1 MASEPARVREVGKR
15 ISYAWTP
22 TILSVTTLLLLF
34 DDYLK
39 KSSLHLDY
47 SGLIEYTKSCIQ
59 NTVRSSENQEHCP
72 RINPIA
78 HTWAK
83 KLAIT
88 CFKRTPVIEH

>member
-1 MASEPARVREVGKR
+1 MASEPARVRDVGKR

-22 TILSVTTLLLLF
+22 TIMSATTLLLLF

-59 NTVRSSENQEHCP
+59 NTVRSPENQELCS
-72 RINPIA
+72 RINAIA
-78 HTWAK
+78 YTWAN
-83 KLAIT
+83 KLATT
-88 CFKRTPVIEH
+88 CFKRTPFIEL